1 MLGLSRKGIWQMN
14 GNCYF
19 CDRPAEAKTINGLD
33 ICIECLFESP
43 EYDQMCDENACLKP
57 TEVIRDEAE

>member
-1 MLGLSRKGIWQMN
+1 MN